1 MKGDMKVRGGAKD
14 KNSRKE
20 GRMREDKGEDE

>member
-1 MKGDMKVRGGAKD
+1 MKGDMKVRGGVKD
-14 KNSRKE
+14 KNFRKE